1 MDEPTYDRRYATM
14 FDLFGKQSKLIIMS
28 IQPAHA
34 RPRASIPIPLAEL
47 PRQDYRWITGR
58 LPSQR
63 IDSSASTW
71 RRIGFRLRDQRHA
84 VEQDEQRPYE
94 SHWNRGILV

>member
-1 MDEPTYDRRYATM
+1 MTGGMLPC
-14 FDLFGKQSKLIIMS
+14 FDQFGHQNKLIIMP

-34 RPRASIPIPLAEL
+34 SPRASIPIPLDEL
-47 PRQDYRWITGR
+47 PWQDYRRVTGR

-71 RRIGFRLRDQRHA
+71 RRIGFRIRGRRHA

-94 SHWNRGILV
+94 SYRNREFLV

>member
-1 MDEPTYDRRYATM
+1 M
-14 FDLFGKQSKLIIMS
+14 IS

-34 RPRASIPIPLAEL
+34 RPRISIPMLEEL
-47 PRQDYRWITGR
+47 PWQDHRRVTGQ

-71 RRIGFRLRDQRHA
+71 QRISLRICGQRHA

-94 SHWNRGILV
+94 SHRNEGVLV